1 MDFLSNAKI
10 ILAESRDPMKL
21 SNYNFNWQLRKSLVL
36 QEVQCRQYDC
46 KGKKSDVMQKMKK
59 VLRISDP
66 KRLLVAVKSSKEDR
80 CHVCERIIVG
90 TPDYMNAQKKI

>member
-1 MDFLSNAKI
+1 
-10 ILAESRDPMKL
+10 MKL

-36 QEVQCRQYDC
+36 QEVQYRQYNC
-46 KGKKSDVMQKMKK
+46 KAKKSDVMQKMKK

-66 KRLLVAVKSSKEDR
+66 KRLLSKEDR